1 MKHEELDL
9 EKRCRAWARANGWV
23 AWKNEKNG
31 CKGIPDDSFLSP
43 DGNTF
48 LLVEFKK
55 DARQRLRP
63 EQETWRQRYPNVIFV
78 IYSFDDFKA
87 LLASKSSQ
95 NAPK

>member
-43 DGNTF
+43 DGSRF

-55 DARQRLRP
+55 DKHQRLRP
-63 EQETWRQRYPNVIFV
+63 EQEVWRTRFPHIIFI
-78 IYSFDDFKA
+78 IYDFEDFKR
-87 LLASKSSQ
+87 LIDQ
-95 NAPK
+95 PK